1 MFILIG
7 WYNARVKD
15 ARRLN
20 PLGSILLYGFLVYSA
35 LFTLIVPRMQPSIMH
50 LYQPILLFLLLDFVV
65 KTSVKEE
72 NVVISFS

>member
-20 PLGSILLYGFLVYSA
+20 PLGSILLYGFLVHSFMYPDCATYATLNNAPLSA
-35 LFTLIVPRMQPSIMH
+35 NFIIFIAGLCCKNKR
-50 LYQPILLFLLLDFVV
+50 
-65 KTSVKEE
+65 
-72 NVVISFS
+72 